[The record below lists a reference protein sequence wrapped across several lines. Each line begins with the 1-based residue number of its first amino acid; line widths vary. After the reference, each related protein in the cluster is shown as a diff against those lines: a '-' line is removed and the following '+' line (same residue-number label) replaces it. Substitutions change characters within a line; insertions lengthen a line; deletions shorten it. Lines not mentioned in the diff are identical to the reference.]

1 MNYKIATCWSVLAG
15 AFRPLCV
22 LKAPVLQVD
31 SFQIAREDWGWE
43 CAWEGIMES
52 LSRVASD
59 ALGKL
64 LQWRTKPAAQVRH
77 SRTSE
82 NLHLTLIDC
91 PLALRHRR

>member
-15 AFRPLCV
+15 VFRPLCV

-64 LQWRTKPAAQVRH
+64 LQLGGLSPPPSPEKAVA
-77 SRTSE
+77 E
-82 NLHLTLIDC
+82 GG
-91 PLALRHRR
+91 